1 MRPASVTKVQASN
14 ILLVDDNN
22 HGLIA
27 RRAVLEELGYTIF
40 TAENGEE
47 ALELYA
53 NQKFDLV
60 VTDFRMPKMNGV
72 ELIQKIRMSDAE
84 ARIIML
90 SGFVEPLGLDEHSTG
105 ADVVISKSSGEVAN
119 LLRSVSRLLARR
131 VARKPPASQKCMVQ
145 VGKAG
150 KA

>member
-145 VGKAG
+145 VGKTG